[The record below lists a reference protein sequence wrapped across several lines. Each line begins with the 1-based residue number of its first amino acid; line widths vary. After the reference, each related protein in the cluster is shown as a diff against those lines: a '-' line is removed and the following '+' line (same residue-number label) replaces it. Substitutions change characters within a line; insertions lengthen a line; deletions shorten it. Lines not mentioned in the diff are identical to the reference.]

1 MSQTFHRDRFTWMA
15 YLFFAFYCFFINLLG
30 PLTPFLKEELDLSYT
45 VSSLH
50 FTAFAVGVLLISL
63 SGQLLIQRIGRWPSL
78 WIGAFGISA
87 SALVLVIGRSPVI
100 TIGASFFMGL
110 LGALNLIIIPT
121 VLSDHHREH
130 RAVALS
136 EAMVI
141 VSLACT
147 AAPLLVGWSANLPG
161 GWRLAVAGA
170 ALLPIGMR
178 LYLGSAAPS
187 EAESDL
193 GEPGNRQVI
202 AGQKLP
208 GQKLPGQK
216 LPGLYWVYWTG
227 IMLSVAVEFCMISWS
242 ADYLETGLGM
252 AKVDAVQAVSLFL
265 GAMIVGR
272 FAGSRL
278 VLRFAT
284 PKVVTA
290 AIGVTGLGFLLF
302 WTTHSV
308 LVGLAGLFI
317 TGLGVASLYPLILTL
332 AMEAAGDNAVQAS
345 ARATLASG
353 TAVLILPLALGR
365 LADLVGIRPAYG
377 VVGILVL
384 GLLLMI
390 LLTQRTSPAYQSV

>member
-1 MSQTFHRDRFTWMA
+1 MPQTFHRDRFTWMA

-30 PLTPFLKEELDLSYT
+30 PLTPFLKEELNLSYT

-50 FTAFAVGVLLISL
+50 FTAFAVGILLVSL
-63 SGQLLIQRIGRWPSL
+63 TGQLLIRRIGRWPSL
-78 WIGAFGISA
+78 WVGAFGISA
-87 SALVLVIGRSPVI
+87 STLVLVTGRSPVI

-110 LGALNLIIIPT
+110 LGALILIITPT

-136 EAMVI
+136 EATVI

-147 AAPLLVGWSANLPG
+147 AAPLLIGWSANLPG
-161 GWRLAVAGA
+161 GWRLAVVGA
-170 ALLPIGMR
+170 ALIPIGMR
-178 LYLGSAAPS
+178 LYLGSAVPS
-187 EAESDL
+187 EAALDR
-193 GEPGNRQVI
+193 GEPGKRQ
-202 AGQKLP
+202 GFT
-208 GQKLPGQK
+208 GQK

-252 AKVDAVQAVSLFL
+252 AKVDAVQSVSLFL
-265 GAMIVGR
+265 GGMIVGR

-302 WTTHSV
+302 WTTQSL
-308 LVGLAGLFI
+308 LVSLAGLFI
-317 TGLGVASLYPLILTL
+317 TGLGVASLYPLILSL

-390 LLTQRTSPAYQSV
+390 LLTQRNAPAYQSV